1 LIPLTDRE
9 FICQAGCDFNPA
21 TAKVIDA
28 PKPLMR
34 KPKFKWNFETI
45 LGVTILAILG
55 FYYVILFFLFLLV
68 KYL

>member
-1 LIPLTDRE
+1 
-9 FICQAGCDFNPA
+9 
-21 TAKVIDA
+21 
-28 PKPLMR
+28 MR